1 MKNYSGKVFYRG
13 QVCNGLYHFSNNRF
27 HPQTLSSICT
37 LFGQWHCQ
45 LGHVVPQV
53 VCHVLNSN
61 KLPDNKIKSNSVCP
75 DYQLI
80 KSHTLPFRS
89 SIYVFN
95 APLDLIFI
103 NV

>member
-1 MKNYSGKVFYRG
+1 
-13 QVCNGLYHFSNNRF
+13 
-27 HPQTLSSICT
+27 
-37 LFGQWHCQ
+37 
-45 LGHVVPQV
+45 
-53 VCHVLNSN
+53 LNSN